1 MTGAER
7 MPEWVI
13 TDARGYISGVTGMIS
28 LNRPEGVRAEYIK
41 IPASGKKLKL
51 LILRP
56 GAAEGERPGVLWIH
70 GGGYV
75 TGMPEMAYM
84 TRAVD
89 LVNLGGAVVVS
100 PAYTLSLRRPYPAAL
115 LDCHSAL
122 CYMKDHAK
130 ALGIRPDQLMVGGES
145 AGGGLAAALC
155 MYAKDK
161 GSVNIAFQM
170 PLYPMLDC
178 YDTESSRDNHE
189 KMWDTR
195 RNHLAWKLYL
205 RDLKDKGEIPAYAS
219 PSRRED
225 LSGLPPCYTFVG
237 DIEPFR
243 DETLEYVRRLR
254 AAGVPA
260 EVDVYPGFYHAY
272 DAMHPERADA
282 KRASERFIDRFKAA
296 CALYRAEQNTQK

>member
-1 MTGAER
+1 
-7 MPEWVI
+7 
-13 TDARGYISGVTGMIS
+13 MIS
-28 LNRPEGVRAEYIK
+28 FRKPDNVRAEYIK
-41 IPASGKKLKL
+41 IPADRKKLKL
-51 LILRP
+51 LIVKP
-56 GAAEGERPGVLWIH
+56 EKPDGKRPGVLWIH

-84 TRAVD
+84 SRAVD
-89 LVNLGGAVVVS
+89 LVTSGGAVVVS

-115 LDCHSAL
+115 LECHEAL
-122 CYMKDHAK
+122 LYMRDHAEE
-130 ALGIRPDQLMVGGES
+130 LGIRTDQIMVGGES

-155 MYAKDK
+155 MYAKDHRT
-161 GSVNIAFQM
+161 VNIAFQM

-189 KMWDTR
+189 KIWNTR
-195 RNHLAWKLYL
+195 RNHLAWRLYL
-205 RDLKDKGEIPAYAS
+205 RGLKNKTAVPAYAS

-225 LSGLPPCYTFVG
+225 HSGLPPCYTFVG

-243 DETLEYVRRLR
+243 DETIAYVEHLR

-272 DAMHPERADA
+272 DMMRPETEDA
-282 KRASERFIDRFKAA
+282 KLAAERFIRRFKLA
-296 CALYRAEQNTQK
+296 CERYRAEQRG